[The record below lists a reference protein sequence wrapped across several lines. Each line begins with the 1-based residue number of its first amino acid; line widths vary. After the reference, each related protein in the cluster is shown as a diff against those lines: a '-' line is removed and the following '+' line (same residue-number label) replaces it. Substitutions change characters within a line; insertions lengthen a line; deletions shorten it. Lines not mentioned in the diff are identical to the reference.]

1 MENPSN
7 NKIRFIPIK
16 TSNTAENPV
25 SPKEEEKH
33 DMSEDDPEFLPEMS
47 NSQKK
52 RQSYPIDVK
61 LEVIEYAKKT
71 SRHAAA
77 RHFGISR
84 KCISQ
89 WVAVEER
96 LREFKNVTA
105 KGAKLRLPGAGRRVQ
120 KPETDEDEKVRKC
133 FILVILGNV
142 TGILR
147 GMFQ

>member
-1 MENPSN
+1 MENPSSN

-16 TSNTAENPV
+16 TSNAAEDPI
-25 SPKEEEKH
+25 SPKEEKH

-120 KPETDEDEKVRKC
+120 KTEADEDEKVRKC
-133 FILVILGNV
+133 FVLVMLVNNS
-142 TGILR
+142 
-147 GMFQ
+147 